1 MTLAIVVLF
10 FLALAKKEIAN
21 CKIINNEC
29 KKLLLVVLVTVFLV
43 LEKNKGTVN
52 RNRKCYQHI

>member
-43 LEKNKGTVN
+43 EKNKGTVN
-52 RNRKCYQHI
+52 RNRKCYQHL